1 MNDHEEN
8 KLHAIIGIGGV
19 LLSVVILIISAKTRN
34 TVLTL
39 IGVIIFVLAIAA
51 GIIIERVTEAAD
63 KAKHIREL
71 SGGSAKAT
79 SKYHLLLIDERT
91 KQDPDVQRLLQYPTV
106 QKAFFDPNYISS
118 ASAQNDPYVRELIE
132 VFERMLDGG
141 GANGDFGDYGNVNQM
156 SAYVSELKKRDTERQ
171 AREKNKPRRTVGT
184 VLSVVGILLFM
195 VPFIAIVFGP
205 STTMF
210 AYAFAAAPLGMILAF
225 IGNILKRK
233 K

>member
-1 MNDHEEN
+1 MNDYEEN

-19 LLSVVILIISAKTRN
+19 TLSVIILIISAKTRN
-34 TVLTL
+34 TTLTL

-118 ASAQNDPYVRELIE
+118 AAAQNDPYVRELIE
-132 VFERMLDGG
+132 VFERMLDSG
-141 GANGDFGDYGNVNQM
+141 GANGDFGDYGNVNQEF
-156 SAYVSELKKRDTERQ
+156 AYVAELNKRDIKR
-171 AREKNKPRRTVGT
+171 RECETKHPRRT
-184 VLSVVGILLFM
+184 
-195 VPFIAIVFGP
+195 A
-205 STTMF
+205 
-210 AYAFAAAPLGMILAF
+210 
-225 IGNILKRK
+225 GNILVGVGVALFMLPFFGAFFNAFGNNLVYLMGAAPFGMLLIVIGKIIK